1 MHQLDTTIHCVFGVH
16 GFMQCI
22 KNYRIMKE
30 YAQDILINFAS
41 TFLKM

>member
-16 GFMQCI
+16 GFMH